1 MSDSNNKSSSTEKSL
16 PSLMT
21 ILIEEA
27 LKTDEDIQRETPL
40 DLSIKAQRTK
50 KSTNIEISDDLIKGV
65 GNILKALF
73 K

>member
-16 PSLMT
+16 PSLIT

-40 DLSIKAQRTK
+40 DLSIKARRTRE
-50 KSTNIEISDDLIKGV
+50 STNIEISDDLIKGV